1 MFLFQIRRKKI
12 FIPPIQTENSS
23 NNIFLFLSSPTLRP
37 IQYIT
42 NMADEQPEPTL
53 ESIVHKDGPSDVKEA
68 ILSSGTNM
76 KRAANRLVVD
86 DSTNDDN
93 SVVSLS
99 ADKMEELQLFRGDT
113 VMLKGKKGKE
123 TVCICL
129 VDEECE
135 DSQIR
140 MNKVVRKNLRIR
152 LGDVITVN
160 ACQDVPYGKRVH
172 VLPIDDTIEGVSG
185 NLFDVYLK
193 PYFLEAYR
201 PVKKGD
207 LFLVRQAMHPVEFK
221 VVETDPADFCIV
233 APDTVI
239 HCEGEPIKREDE
251 ERMDDVGYDDVGG
264 CRRQMA
270 QIREVSQKSENAG
283 VCSSLYTRL

>member
-1 MFLFQIRRKKI
+1 
-12 FIPPIQTENSS
+12 
-23 NNIFLFLSSPTLRP
+23 
-37 IQYIT
+37 
-42 NMADEQPEPTL
+42 MADEQPEPTL

-283 VCSSLYTRL
+283 VCSSLYTSSCNYLSNFYYLIFLLLSSFKSQLSNKLK

>member
-1 MFLFQIRRKKI
+1 MAPFTHCSAWSSLFFLF
-12 FIPPIQTENSS
+12 
-23 NNIFLFLSSPTLRP
+23 FLFFFLFFSPPPPTPHPTELAA
-37 IQYIT
+37 T
-42 NMADEQPEPTL
+42 MSDEQPDDTKASSSSSSSSSSPKKNTA
-53 ESIVHKDGPSDVKEA
+53 EA
-68 ILSSGTNM
+68 ILDSGSNM

-123 TVCICL
+123 TICICL
-129 VDEECE
+129 VDEEAN

-140 MNKVVRKNLRIR
+140 MNKVVRKNLRVR

-251 ERMDDVGYDDVGG
+251 ERLDDVGYDDVVSLAECGG
-264 CRRQMA
+264 
-270 QIREVSQKSENAG
+270 
-283 VCSSLYTRL
+283 SLRPAVTMLR

>member
-1 MFLFQIRRKKI
+1 MFLFQIRRKKF

-283 VCSSLYTRL
+283 VCSSLYTRF

>member
-1 MFLFQIRRKKI
+1 MFLFQIRRKKF

-283 VCSSLYTRL
+283 VCSSLYTRV